1 MPARVAAA
9 VWVAVPDWV
18 LGCLSF
24 AALSAAVRVW
34 RVGQYEFGSD
44 KVMSVMSFCL
54 ENDDPISSRFPC
66 LDIINSKCDF
76 RSVRWVF
83 GSDDSESLMLS
94 SCLSASI
101 R

>member
-1 MPARVAAA
+1 MPARVAVT
-9 VWVAVPDWV
+9 VWVAIPDRV

-24 AALSAAVRVW
+24 AALSAAMRVW
-34 RVGQYEFGSD
+34 RVGQYKFGSEE
-44 KVMSVMSFCL
+44 VMSMMSFCS
-54 ENDDPISSRFPC
+54 ENDDPISSRFLC
-66 LDIINSKCDF
+66 LDIINWKCDF

-94 SCLSASI
+94 SCHSASI